1 VNSVKATKNF
11 LHALDNAVNDNL
23 EKAAE
28 KKGIAVQ
35 ELIMVFQ
42 GSGWQKNAH
51 NNQMNE
57 TIHEKRGL
65 ITTVSENNV
74 DKPICLSVP
83 N

>member
-1 VNSVKATKNF
+1 MDSVKVTENF
-11 LHALDNAVNDNL
+11 LQALDNAVNDNL

-42 GSGWQKNAH
+42 ESGWQKDAH

-57 TIHEKRGL
+57 TIHEKCGR
-65 ITTVSENNV
+65 ITTVSENKV

>member
-1 VNSVKATKNF
+1 MDSITATKNF
-11 LHALDNAVNDNL
+11 LQALDNAVNDNL

-42 GSGWQKNAH
+42 ESGWQKDAH

-57 TIHEKRGL
+57 TIHEKRDRS
-65 ITTVSENNV
+65 TTVSENNV
-74 DKPICLSVP
+74 DKPVYLSVP